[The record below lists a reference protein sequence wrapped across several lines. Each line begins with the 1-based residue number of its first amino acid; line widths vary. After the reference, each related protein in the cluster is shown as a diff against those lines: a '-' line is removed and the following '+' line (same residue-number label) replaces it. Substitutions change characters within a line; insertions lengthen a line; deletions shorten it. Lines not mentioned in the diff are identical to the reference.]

1 MWQNSNV
8 FKVRIVLLLRIQM
21 LFEKNNWKLWMWARV
36 RECLHSNWHA
46 QKFSNPNVHSVML
59 MLMLT
64 VNKVY
69 FSVGCCLFFRWN
81 WAQILMYIVH
91 TTTAAAVTEFWSRFR
106 IIAIVRICSNLCAL
120 LQHDL
125 RCYTGSCAE
134 FRAGSS
140 LSSFSYV
147 HFVIQSI
154 TERVSYQFRCTTN
167 LFQKRKPYT
176 V

>member
-81 WAQILMYIVH
+81 WAQILMYIQ
-91 TTTAAAVTEFWSRFR
+91 
-106 IIAIVRICSNLCAL
+106 L
-120 LQHDL
+120 LL
-125 RCYTGSCAE
+125 LLW
-134 FRAGSS
+134 
-140 LSSFSYV
+140 LSSGLVSKLSQLWAFAQTFVNFYNMIFVAILEVVPNSV
-147 HFVIQSI
+147 PEAHWAHF
-154 TERVSYQFRCTTN
+154 RM
-167 LFQKRKPYT
+167 YT
-176 V
+176 LWYRA